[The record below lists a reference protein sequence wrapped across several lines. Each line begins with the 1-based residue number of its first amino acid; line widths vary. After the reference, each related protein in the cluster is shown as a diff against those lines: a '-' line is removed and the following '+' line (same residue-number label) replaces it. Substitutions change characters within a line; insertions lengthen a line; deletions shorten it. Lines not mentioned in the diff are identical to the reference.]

1 MKLLLVLAALSLLQA
16 AGVSAADSIYNI
28 QLKDIDGKSTTLKPF
43 EGKVMLIVNVASK
56 CGYTPQY
63 QGLEALQQ
71 KYNDRGFTVLG
82 FPCNQFGGQEPGTNE
97 QIKEFCSSNYQVTF
111 PMFDKIDVNGSA
123 RHPLYGFLAGD
134 SSPYPGNIK
143 WNFNKFLIGRDGK
156 ILKRFDSKVKPD
168 SPEMVEAI
176 EKALAAK

>member
-63 QGLEALQQ
+63 QGLEAL
-71 KYNDRGFTVLG
+71 
-82 FPCNQFGGQEPGTNE
+82 
-97 QIKEFCSSNYQVTF
+97 
-111 PMFDKIDVNGSA
+111 
-123 RHPLYGFLAGD
+123 
-134 SSPYPGNIK
+134 
-143 WNFNKFLIGRDGK
+143 
-156 ILKRFDSKVKPD
+156 
-168 SPEMVEAI
+168 
-176 EKALAAK
+176 